1 MKQWQ
6 NTSEVIKWLQN
17 IKNKKLHTLTVFDI
31 QEFYPSIGEKL
42 LKDAV
47 LFANIN
53 RKDIEVIFHCRRSLL
68 FHNNEPWIKKDNN
81 GDFDVTMRSYDGPE
95 VFELAGLFML
105 NMLSKKFDKDNIG
118 LYRDDGL
125 SVFKNYNGHQNYK
138 VRKKMTDLFK

>member
-1 MKQWQ
+1 MAEYVRSNQMVTEHQKQKATYAYRLWH
-6 NTSEVIKWLQN
+6 SRIL
-17 IKNKKLHTLTVFDI
+17 
-31 QEFYPSIGEKL
+31 SIYGEKL

-47 LFANIN
+47 LFANIS